1 MRKNKSILKFQD
13 NARVKN
19 DVIIIKELINY
30 NKEISKLF
38 YNSSLNKAKKAFN
51 KYKTQKIKDNK
62 LSF

>member
-38 YNSSLNKAKKAFN
+38 YNSSLNKAKKSFN
-51 KYKTQKIKDNK
+51 NYKRQKIKDNK

>member
-19 DVIIIKELINY
+19 DVIIIKELISY
-30 NKEISKLF
+30 NKEISELF
-38 YNSSLNKAKKAFN
+38 YNLSLNKAKKAFN
-51 KYKTQKIKDNK
+51 RYKNKKIKANK